1 MVHRAF
7 HALPPLTVSKTGEP
21 TGAVYGF
28 VRILLKVL
36 QELKPTHCAIAFD
49 RPTPTFRHLEFEDYK
64 AQRPKAPDELVRQ
77 FGRVREVVESLN
89 IPIFEV
95 DGYEADDVLGA
106 LSRQASAKDIDTIIA
121 TGDADTMQLV
131 SPSVRVL
138 VPQKTFGDT
147 TLYDETAVQ
156 QRYGVV
162 PERIPDLK
170 GLKGDPSDNIPGVPG
185 IGEKTAVKLIQQFGS
200 VEGIYE
206 HIDEVA
212 PLKLKEMLAAEE
224 ERARLSKRLATI
236 VTDAPVDFEPTKC
249 MVREYEASKLS
260 ELFRE
265 LEFFSLM
272 EKLSEA
278 GLQADGEVHIQSNKV
293 EGEYHT
299 IDNISALEG
308 VVADLSGIGSFA
320 LDLVVH
326 REPTGVEMIGIALS
340 PNPGKVY
347 YLPVGHRGL
356 EQAHQLS
363 WQQVSAKIQPLLED
377 SRIAKIAHDGKAVMS
392 ALIEYGIG
400 FGNLSFDTMI
410 AAYLL
415 GEKFLSLKNLSL
427 SELRLEMIPLD
438 AILDSRRGSI
448 AAESISSVA
457 EHACARVDVIG
468 RLCQPLEA
476 KLRERGLWSLFTE
489 VEMPLIPVLACMER
503 NGVAL
508 DTEFLRR
515 MSQSLG
521 EQLLKL
527 EQEIYDYVGHRFNVN
542 SPHQLSTV
550 LFEELK
556 LPGAK
561 RTKSGYS
568 TDASVMEGL
577 KDVHPVVKLILEYR
591 QLMKLRST
599 YIDALPALINSRT
612 GRLHTS
618 FNQAATAT
626 GRLSSSDP
634 NLQNIPIRGEL
645 GKQVRQAFVAEPP
658 CLLVGGDYSQI
669 ELRILAHMS
678 QEPRLLDAF
687 RKEEDIHA
695 STAAQIFGV
704 VLDAVTP
711 DMRRV
716 AKVVNFG
723 VIYGM
728 SDYGL
733 GQATE
738 LSREEAAKFIAS
750 YFERHPKVKEYLE
763 STKQKTRDE
772 GYVQTL
778 LGRRRYIPEINSSNR
793 QVREAAERMAINMPL
808 QGTAADIVKLAM
820 IRLQGE
826 MDVRGLTSKM
836 ILQVHDELL
845 FEVPPEELEEM
856 KGLILELM
864 PQAMNLNVS
873 LEVEVK
879 VGRNWGEME

>member
-1 MVHRAF
+1 
-7 HALPPLTVSKTGEP
+7 
-21 TGAVYGF
+21 
-28 VRILLKVL
+28 
-36 QELKPTHCAIAFD
+36 
-49 RPTPTFRHLEFEDYK
+49 
-64 AQRPKAPDELVRQ
+64 
-77 FGRVREVVESLN
+77 
-89 IPIFEV
+89 
-95 DGYEADDVLGA
+95 
-106 LSRQASAKDIDTIIA
+106 
-121 TGDADTMQLV
+121 
-131 SPSVRVL
+131 
-138 VPQKTFGDT
+138 
-147 TLYDETAVQ
+147 
-156 QRYGVV
+156 
-162 PERIPDLK
+162 
-170 GLKGDPSDNIPGVPG
+170 
-185 IGEKTAVKLIQQFGS
+185 
-200 VEGIYE
+200 
-206 HIDEVA
+206 
-212 PLKLKEMLAAEE
+212 
-224 ERARLSKRLATI
+224 
-236 VTDAPVDFEPTKC
+236 
-249 MVREYEASKLS
+249 
-260 ELFRE
+260 
-265 LEFFSLM
+265 
-272 EKLSEA
+272 
-278 GLQADGEVHIQSNKV
+278 
-293 EGEYHT
+293 
-299 IDNISALEG
+299 
-308 VVADLSGIGSFA
+308 
-320 LDLVVH
+320 
-326 REPTGVEMIGIALS
+326 
-340 PNPGKVY
+340 
-347 YLPVGHRGL
+347 
-356 EQAHQLS
+356 
-363 WQQVSAKIQPLLED
+363 
-377 SRIAKIAHDGKAVMS
+377 
-392 ALIEYGIG
+392 
-400 FGNLSFDTMI
+400 
-410 AAYLL
+410 
-415 GEKFLSLKNLSL
+415 
-427 SELRLEMIPLD
+427 
-438 AILDSRRGSI
+438 
-448 AAESISSVA
+448 
-457 EHACARVDVIG
+457 
-468 RLCQPLEA
+468 
-476 KLRERGLWSLFTE
+476 
-489 VEMPLIPVLACMER
+489 
-503 NGVAL
+503 
-508 DTEFLRR
+508 
-515 MSQSLG
+515 
-521 EQLLKL
+521 L

-704 VLDAVTP
+704 VLDAVTS

>member
-1 MVHRAF
+1 
-7 HALPPLTVSKTGEP
+7 
-21 TGAVYGF
+21 
-28 VRILLKVL
+28 
-36 QELKPTHCAIAFD
+36 
-49 RPTPTFRHLEFEDYK
+49 
-64 AQRPKAPDELVRQ
+64 
-77 FGRVREVVESLN
+77 
-89 IPIFEV
+89 
-95 DGYEADDVLGA
+95 
-106 LSRQASAKDIDTIIA
+106 
-121 TGDADTMQLV
+121 
-131 SPSVRVL
+131 
-138 VPQKTFGDT
+138 
-147 TLYDETAVQ
+147 
-156 QRYGVV
+156 
-162 PERIPDLK
+162 
-170 GLKGDPSDNIPGVPG
+170 
-185 IGEKTAVKLIQQFGS
+185 
-200 VEGIYE
+200 
-206 HIDEVA
+206 
-212 PLKLKEMLAAEE
+212 
-224 ERARLSKRLATI
+224 
-236 VTDAPVDFEPTKC
+236 
-249 MVREYEASKLS
+249 
-260 ELFRE
+260 
-265 LEFFSLM
+265 
-272 EKLSEA
+272 
-278 GLQADGEVHIQSNKV
+278 
-293 EGEYHT
+293 
-299 IDNISALEG
+299 
-308 VVADLSGIGSFA
+308 
-320 LDLVVH
+320 
-326 REPTGVEMIGIALS
+326 
-340 PNPGKVY
+340 
-347 YLPVGHRGL
+347 
-356 EQAHQLS
+356 
-363 WQQVSAKIQPLLED
+363 
-377 SRIAKIAHDGKAVMS
+377 
-392 ALIEYGIG
+392 
-400 FGNLSFDTMI
+400 
-410 AAYLL
+410 
-415 GEKFLSLKNLSL
+415 
-427 SELRLEMIPLD
+427 
-438 AILDSRRGSI
+438 
-448 AAESISSVA
+448 
-457 EHACARVDVIG
+457 
-468 RLCQPLEA
+468 
-476 KLRERGLWSLFTE
+476 
-489 VEMPLIPVLACMER
+489 MER

-542 SPHQLSTV
+542 SPHQISTV

-645 GKQVRQAFVAEPP
+645 GKQVRQAFIAEPP

-704 VLDAVTP
+704 VLDAVTS

-750 YFERHPKVKEYLE
+750 YFERHPKIKEYLE